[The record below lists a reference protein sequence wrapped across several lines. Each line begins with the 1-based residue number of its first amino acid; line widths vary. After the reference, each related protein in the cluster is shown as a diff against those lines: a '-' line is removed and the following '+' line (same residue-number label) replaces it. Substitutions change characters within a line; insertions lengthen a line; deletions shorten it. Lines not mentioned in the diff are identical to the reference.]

1 MQTVYE
7 QNGKSMRLWQY
18 ERLGMSKYCA
28 MRNKKLHPWL
38 TKLIMLHNFYK
49 IILFNNYTFNKDI
62 ITSSD
67 GIKNTAKQSAH
78 YPRILEKPYSYNN
91 DGKPKVK

>member
-1 MQTVYE
+1 
-7 QNGKSMRLWQY
+7 
-18 ERLGMSKYCA
+18 
-28 MRNKKLHPWL
+28 
-38 TKLIMLHNFYK
+38 MLHNFYK

-67 GIKNTAKQSAH
+67 GIKNTAKQFAH
-78 YPRILEKPYSYNN
+78 YLRILEKPYSYNN